1 MCVAVSGR
9 LIERSGRRGKVEISG
24 NILSVELGLVGAEVG
39 DYVLV
44 HAGCAISILPKRE
57 QEELEELFSLLNEV
71 INEERR

>member
-24 NILSVELGLVGAEVG
+24 NILSVELGLVGAKVG